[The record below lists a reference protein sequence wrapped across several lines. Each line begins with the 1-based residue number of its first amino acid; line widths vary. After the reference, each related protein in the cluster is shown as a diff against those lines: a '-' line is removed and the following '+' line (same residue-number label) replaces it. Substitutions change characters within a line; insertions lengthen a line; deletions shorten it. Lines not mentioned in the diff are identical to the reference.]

1 MTIKLT
7 RKQRIKIRCSDDAF
21 KVMQEILLREEKID
35 QYKEHFWVMGLAP
48 STRILY
54 VELVS
59 LGCVANTYAEP
70 INVFRF
76 ALTKGCVSV
85 ILIHNHPGESLKPS
99 EKDLDLTDNLI
110 QVGRIIKVEVLDH
123 LIISTKSHMSFAD
136 TGLLEKLEESP
147 KYVPPFE
154 QIERIRAEE
163 KQIREEAVRLE
174 RERMD
179 RIIKVAK
186 TVWTKSG
193 QKEGRIKGKKEG
205 IKKGKIEMAKALLLK
220 GVDISIIIESSGLTK
235 KEIEK
240 IK

>member
-1 MTIKLT
+1 M
-7 RKQRIKIRCSDDAF
+7 
-21 KVMQEILLREEKID
+21 REDKID
-35 QYKEHFWVMGLAP
+35 REKEHFWVVGLANNL
-48 STRILY
+48 RIRY
-54 VELVS
+54 VELISMGGVR
-59 LGCVANTYAEP
+59 NTTVEP
-70 INVFRF
+70 MNVFRWSVM
-76 ALTKGCVSV
+76 KGCIHVMMV
-85 ILIHNHPGESLKPS
+85 HNHPSGDIRPS
-99 EKDLDLTDNLI
+99 DIDIDLTDHLF
-110 QVGRIIKVEVLDH
+110 QVGRILNINVLDH

-136 TGLLEKLEESP
+136 TGLLEKLAESP

-154 QIERIRAEE
+154 LIERIRAEE

-193 QKEGRIKGKKEG
+193 LKEGRIKGKKEG
-205 IKKGKIEMAKALLLK
+205 EKKKAIEMAKTMKQK
-220 GVDISIIIESSGLTK
+220 GEPIEKIIEYTGLTK